1 MVEQRPTQSQGLISG
16 FLGGGL
22 MGFVLGLI
30 ASAAKA
36 GAAPPPEGNWTYL
49 LKLLEAIAVG
59 VARLAEIAENYAPG
73 QIPPINIIAEVKPG
87 MVFVPLDPEGLN
99 GVIQAMRLEGQTTFP
114 TSKLSWACP
123 AGVVTDF
130 TLTMPANYVDARRLC
145 RVTSDFYDPAVTL
158 NVFVDGHSATPQ
170 GIALTGATTVD
181 YGEFYIKTIDVRFS
195 VNNASAV
202 NAVVTLE
209 QVAALMEK
217 SFYEEFYAP
226 LLSYMYSRLKEVAGG
241 NL

>member
-1 MVEQRPTQSQGLISG
+1 MVEQKPTQSQGLISG

-22 MGFVLGLI
+22 TGFVLGLI
-30 ASAAKA
+30 ASATKA

-59 VARLAEIAENYAPG
+59 VARLVEIAEQFTLPG
-73 QIPPINIIAEVKPG
+73 APPITIEAKLKAG
-87 MVFVPLDPEGLN
+87 MVFMPLDPEGLN
-99 GVIQAMRLEGQTTFP
+99 GAIQAMRLEGQTTFP

-130 TLTMPANYVDARRLC
+130 TLTMPANYVDTRRLC
-145 RVTSDFYDPAVTL
+145 RITSDFYDPAVTL

-181 YGEFYIKTIDVRFS
+181 YGEFYVKTIDVRFS

-226 LLSYMYSRLKEVAGG
+226 LMNYMYSRLKEVASGSV
-241 NL
+241 

>member
-1 MVEQRPTQSQGLISG
+1 MVEQKPTQSQGLISG
-16 FLGGGL
+16 FLGGNL
-22 MGFVLGLI
+22 MGFVLGLL
-30 ASAAKA
+30 AGAAKA

-49 LKLLEAIAVG
+49 LKLLEAIAIG
-59 VARLAEIAENYAPG
+59 VARLVEIAENYAPG
-73 QIPPINIIAEVKPG
+73 QIPPINIQMKPG

-99 GVIQAMRLEGQTTFP
+99 GAIQAMRLKGQTAFP

-123 AGVVTDF
+123 AGAVTNF
-130 TLTMPANYVDARRLC
+130 TLTLPANYVDTRRLC
-145 RVTSDFYDPAVTL
+145 RITSDFYDPLITL
-158 NVFVDGHSATPQ
+158 NVFVDSQPVTPQ
-170 GIALTGATTVD
+170 GIVLTSATTLD
-181 YGEFYIKTIDVRFS
+181 YGEFYVKTVDVRFS

-241 NL
+241 SL